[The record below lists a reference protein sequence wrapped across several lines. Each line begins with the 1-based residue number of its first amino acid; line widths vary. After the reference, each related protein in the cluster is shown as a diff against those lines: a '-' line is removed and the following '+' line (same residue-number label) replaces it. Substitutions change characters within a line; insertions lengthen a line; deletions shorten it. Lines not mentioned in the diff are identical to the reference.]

1 VTITPEVGKPIT
13 LTTTDPN
20 ISIDLES
27 AGKATLK
34 VVAIGANGLVSKTV
48 LKTI

>member
-1 VTITPEVGKPIT
+1 MYINSIFFIK
-13 LTTTDPN
+13 PN

-27 AGKATLK
+27 AGKSTLK